1 MKNEGECLRSAFAPV
16 PSPVLTRGSE
26 PKATNDKGGPAQIL
40 SSFSLV
46 LHFLQYGHKLLFKA
60 VIVTPTVVHQ

>member
-26 PKATNDKGGPAQIL
+26 PKATNDKGGPAQRFEQPCRADGNCITDGCGI
-40 SSFSLV
+40 
-46 LHFLQYGHKLLFKA
+46 QG
-60 VIVTPTVVHQ
+60 